1 MSERYN
7 RRRMIIAS
15 TVAWS
20 LLPVT
25 WHQIQKPFKPV
36 KRLEGLHP
44 IYLALNDV
52 NGRERFLRKVSSAP
66 MQGRSSGFPT
76 R

>member
-1 MSERYN
+1 
-7 RRRMIIAS
+7 
-15 TVAWS
+15 
-20 LLPVT
+20 
-25 WHQIQKPFKPV
+25 
-36 KRLEGLHP
+36 
-44 IYLALNDV
+44 LALNDV